1 MYPFLKFLSNWK
13 SYGKKITSLFDFL
26 ARLAADTGW
35 ATEFQGRATN
45 AVWLGIVLSRGQ
57 EMLPQ
62 VRSNMKY
69 QVKYQISLFFYIWF
83 PFRLRM
89 ERKPQA
95 LLTVYL
101 RLESM
106 ASFRNYST
114 ICRVST
120 VQCHINYYLLMAKSL
135 TLRQTGDKCNKTTA
149 VALLHFYYAE
159 SSQVQ
164 GMTEVNDSSNCSS
177 M

>member
-1 MYPFLKFLSNWK
+1 M
-13 SYGKKITSLFDFL
+13 GKKSPVYLISLHAWPPIRAGPPNSKDAPRMQF
-26 ARLAADTGW
+26 GW
-35 ATEFQGRATN
+35 ELYCRGDRKFYPRSGRTWN
-45 AVWLGIVLSRGQ
+45 IKW
-57 EMLPQ
+57 
-62 VRSNMKY
+62 N
-69 QVKYQISLFFYIWF
+69 YQISLFFYILF

-106 ASFRNYST
+106 ASFRNCST

-159 SSQVQ
+159 LSQVYHAWHIIQ
-164 GMTEVNDSSNCSS
+164 CNTYRWGYNRCNRG
-177 M
+177 